1 MAGISPAAAGARMGE
16 PLALGVV
23 TGRVRAELLR
33 ERAGGEPLKRAFHT
47 VARRLGLSARRVRAF
62 HHGEVPAEDVT
73 AAELLAADAAFRADL
88 AALVAKLESVRG
100 LIGGDAMDGP
110 LGGLAG
116 AGMARAGT
124 PRGGEGGGVGDARD
138 AVAAMIVGERA

>member
-1 MAGISPAAAGARMGE
+1 MAGISPATAGARMAE
-16 PLALGVV
+16 ALALGVV

-33 ERAGGEPLKRAFHT
+33 ERAGGETLKRAFHT

-100 LIGGDAMDGP
+100 LIGAEAMDGTM
-110 LGGLAG
+110 GSLAG
-116 AGMARAGT
+116 ASMAGAG
-124 PRGGEGGGVGDARD
+124 PEGGGESRGLGGPRG
-138 AVAAMIVGERA
+138 AVAGVRARG